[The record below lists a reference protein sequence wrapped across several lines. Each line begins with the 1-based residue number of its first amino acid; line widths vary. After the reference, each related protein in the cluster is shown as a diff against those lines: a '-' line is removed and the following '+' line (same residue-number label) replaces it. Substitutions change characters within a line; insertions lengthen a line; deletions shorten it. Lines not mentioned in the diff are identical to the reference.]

1 MGLLGPNLGP
11 PIFFLWVSPLL
22 VVRHCS
28 KLSLHAISRETN
40 ESKNLVSGPSLV
52 HLAQI
57 WAPFFSKI
65 WLHQSLD
72 IMVSYHHVQYQKKL
86 KIQSWENLVTDR
98 WTDRQ
103 TDGQTDRSDFIGRCL
118 TDVEC
123 QMIRIKWLSFLK
135 RQHYIFYLPIVILH
149 CVNMKKTA
157 RPDIENLNLQQMD
170 ILLVSGYLGG
180 GIIFCLTQT
189 RNNRFQAPNTL
200 RLLNFPIQ
208 LQYS

>member
-52 HLAQI
+52 HLPQI
-57 WAPFFSKI
+57 WAAIFFKNLASSVTRYHGQLSSCTISKKTKDPI
-65 WLHQSLD
+65 
-72 IMVSYHHVQYQKKL
+72 
-86 KIQSWENLVTDR
+86 WENLVTDR

-118 TDVEC
+118 TDVEH

-208 LQYS
+208 LQYC